1 MWTNCVYW
9 DNLAFKSLQSCFVA
23 KQQYNRLNLFIPRG
37 AWKNYKP
44 LLGPF
49 CTTTFILAF
58 FVPML
63 FVATHSYSP
72 LSAGISVFMVRLPS
86 FTSVLPTGKGIPNL
100 VQLNT
105 GSGNPTVWQ
114 VCRSVESSFGVTS
127 NGGIEVKIGR
137 PTKRKFKTCK

>member
-1 MWTNCVYW
+1 M
-9 DNLAFKSLQSCFVA
+9 
-23 KQQYNRLNLFIPRG
+23 
-37 AWKNYKP
+37 KNYKP
-44 LLGPF
+44 LGCC

-72 LSAGISVFMVRLPS
+72 LSAGLRSLIVRLSS

-105 GSGNPTVWQ
+105 GGGNPTAWQ
-114 VCRSVESSFGVTS
+114 VFRRIESSFGVTS
-127 NGGIEVKIGR
+127 NGGIEVKTGR
-137 PTKRKFKTCK
+137 PIRKESLNRAN